1 VTDTAPAVLPE
12 VRLANDIA
20 RQFAHLAPDVAAKEI
35 AAHIASFW
43 DPRMRAR
50 LRSHLASGGEALD
63 PLVLAALSGVT
74 AAPNSA

>member
-1 VTDTAPAVLPE
+1 VSDVVSGAALPE

-20 RQFAHLAPDVAAKEI
+20 RQFAHVAPEVAAKEI

-50 LRSHLASGGEALD
+50 LQSQVDSGDESLN
-63 PLVLAALSGVT
+63 PLVLAAL
-74 AAPNSA
+74 A